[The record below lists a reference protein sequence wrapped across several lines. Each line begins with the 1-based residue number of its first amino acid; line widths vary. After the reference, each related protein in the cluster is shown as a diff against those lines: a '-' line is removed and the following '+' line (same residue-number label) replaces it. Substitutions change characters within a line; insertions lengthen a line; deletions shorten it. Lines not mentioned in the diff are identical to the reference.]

1 MVMSSGER
9 AVRSVANMVEP
20 MPITIA
26 ITSTLMPDE
35 TTLPST
41 RSAMKA
47 VLPNS
52 PNGMSTNPHSVVS
65 LNSINVMN
73 YFSQNYWF
81 EQGSVV
87 EPLAL
92 KQFNAAFSPVTMC
105 EAGRSAKMIVWL
117 QPRMF
122 YNPQLQMFHGQITA
136 NVYTGK
142 GELKTSYVGKSK
154 VHGFV
159 DIKPEKWIEKSY
171 EQAISKVV
179 NKIKADKDLQ
189 QLMGANDQSA
199 TMDGVSC
206 GIVSSFPIPK
216 VRALSF

>member
-1 MVMSSGER
+1 MKTNI
-9 AVRSVANMVEP
+9 VRLIAAFTLLLNIGLAANQAQAEENAAKSTVANMLLYIQPVEY
-20 MPITIA
+20 T
-26 ITSTLMPDE
+26 
-35 TTLPST
+35 
-41 RSAMKA
+41 
-47 VLPNS
+47 
-52 PNGMSTNPHSVVS
+52 
-65 LNSINVMN
+65 NSINVMN
-73 YFSQNYWF
+73 YFSQDYWF
-81 EQGSVV
+81 EQGPVV

>member
-1 MVMSSGER
+1 MKTNIVRLSMAFTLLLNIGLGADQAQAEENAGGSS
-9 AVRSVANMVEP
+9 AVANMLLYIQ
-20 MPITIA
+20 PIEYT
-26 ITSTLMPDE
+26 
-35 TTLPST
+35 
-41 RSAMKA
+41 
-47 VLPNS
+47 
-52 PNGMSTNPHSVVS
+52 
-65 LNSINVMN
+65 NSINVMN
-73 YFSQNYWF
+73 HFSRAYWF
-81 EQGSVV
+81 EQGPVV

-105 EAGRSAKMIVWL
+105 EVGRSAKMIVWL

-142 GELKTSYVGKSK
+142 GELKSSYVGRSK

-159 DIKPEKWIEKSY
+159 EIKPEKWIEKSY
-171 EQAISKVV
+171 ELALNKVV
-179 NKIKADKDLQ
+179 NKIKADKTLQ
-189 QLMGANDQSA
+189 GVINNNDQSA

-206 GIVSSFPIPK
+206 GIVTSFPVPN

>member
-1 MVMSSGER
+1 MKLNIARLSIVFTLLLNFGL
-9 AVRSVANMVEP
+9 AANQAQAEENAAGNSTVTNMLLYIQPVEY
-20 MPITIA
+20 T
-26 ITSTLMPDE
+26 
-35 TTLPST
+35 
-41 RSAMKA
+41 
-47 VLPNS
+47 
-52 PNGMSTNPHSVVS
+52 
-65 LNSINVMN
+65 NSINVKN
-73 YFSQNYWF
+73 YFSNEYWF
-81 EQGSVV
+81 EQGPVV
-87 EPLAL
+87 EALAL
-92 KQFNAAFSPVTMC
+92 KQFNESFSQVTMC

-122 YNPQLQMFHGQITA
+122 YNPQLQIFHGQITA

-142 GELKTSYVGKSK
+142 GELKSSYVGKSK

-189 QLMGANDQSA
+189 QLMSKNDQAA
-199 TMDGVSC
+199 TLDGVSC
-206 GIVSSFPIPK
+206 GIVTSFPVPK

>member
-1 MVMSSGER
+1 MKTNI
-9 AVRSVANMVEP
+9 VRLIAAFTLLLNIGLAANQAQAEENAAKSTVANMLLYIQ
-20 MPITIA
+20 PIEYT
-26 ITSTLMPDE
+26 
-35 TTLPST
+35 
-41 RSAMKA
+41 
-47 VLPNS
+47 
-52 PNGMSTNPHSVVS
+52 
-65 LNSINVMN
+65 NSINVMN
-73 YFSQNYWF
+73 YFSQDYWF
-81 EQGSVV
+81 EQGPVV

>member
-1 MVMSSGER
+1 MKTNI
-9 AVRSVANMVEP
+9 VRLIAAFTLLLNIGLAANQAQAEENAAKNTVANMLLYIQ
-20 MPITIA
+20 PIEYT
-26 ITSTLMPDE
+26 
-35 TTLPST
+35 
-41 RSAMKA
+41 
-47 VLPNS
+47 
-52 PNGMSTNPHSVVS
+52 
-65 LNSINVMN
+65 NSINVMN

-81 EQGSVV
+81 EQGAVV

-122 YNPQLQMFHGQITA
+122 YNPQLQIFHGQITA

-189 QLMGANDQSA
+189 QFIGANDQSA

>member
-1 MVMSSGER
+1 
-9 AVRSVANMVEP
+9 
-20 MPITIA
+20 
-26 ITSTLMPDE
+26 
-35 TTLPST
+35 
-41 RSAMKA
+41 
-47 VLPNS
+47 
-52 PNGMSTNPHSVVS
+52 
-65 LNSINVMN
+65 MN
-73 YFSQNYWF
+73 YFSQDYWF
-81 EQGSVV
+81 EQGPVV

-92 KQFNAAFSPVTMC
+92 KQFNASFSPVTMC

>member
-1 MVMSSGER
+1 MKTNIVRLSVAFTLLLNIGLGANQAQAEESAGGSS
-9 AVRSVANMVEP
+9 AVANMLLYIQ
-20 MPITIA
+20 PIEYT
-26 ITSTLMPDE
+26 
-35 TTLPST
+35 
-41 RSAMKA
+41 
-47 VLPNS
+47 
-52 PNGMSTNPHSVVS
+52 
-65 LNSINVMN
+65 NSINVMN
-73 YFSQNYWF
+73 HFSRAYWF
-81 EQGSVV
+81 EQGPVV

-105 EAGRSAKMIVWL
+105 EVGRSAKMIVWL

-142 GELKTSYVGKSK
+142 GELKSSYVGRSK

-159 DIKPEKWIEKSY
+159 EIKPEKWIEKSY
-171 EQAISKVV
+171 DLAINKVV
-179 NKIKADKDLQ
+179 NKIKADKTLQ
-189 QLMGANDQSA
+189 GVINNNDQTT

-206 GIVSSFPIPK
+206 GIVTSFPVPN

>member
-1 MVMSSGER
+1 MKTNI
-9 AVRSVANMVEP
+9 VRLIAAFSLLLNIGLAANQAQAEENAAKSTVANMLLYIQPVEY
-20 MPITIA
+20 T
-26 ITSTLMPDE
+26 
-35 TTLPST
+35 
-41 RSAMKA
+41 
-47 VLPNS
+47 
-52 PNGMSTNPHSVVS
+52 
-65 LNSINVMN
+65 NSINVMN
-73 YFSQNYWF
+73 YFSQDYWF
-81 EQGSVV
+81 EQGPVV